1 MKKIG
6 LFLLIL
12 GAGTLSVYAAE
23 GAENVVSNAADI
35 GEKGKALFFGWTE
48 VAAALAITFAAGGC
62 GVGQGIAV
70 GKAVEGIARQ
80 PEALKQIQTN
90 MILGLAFIESL
101 TIYALLISLILLYV
115 NPFTKFFA

>member
-1 MKKIG
+1 MRKLS

-12 GAGTLSVYAAE
+12 GAGTLAVYASE
-23 GAENVVSNAADI
+23 GAESLVKDLSADVL
-35 GEKGKALFFGWTE
+35 KARGSFFSWMGL
-48 VAAALAITFAAGGC
+48 AAAIAISISAGAC
-62 GVGQGIAV
+62 GIGQGIAV

-80 PEALKQIQTN
+80 PEAIKQIQTN

-115 NPFTKFFA
+115 NPFTKYIA